1 MYAQSVLT
9 ALIAWPA
16 LAAGVVL
23 GAPERWAKHLALAA
37 SFIEFAVSVPLWW
50 VFQPAGGMQLQLDVP
65 WIPNWGIHY
74 AVGVDGISL
83 FMILLTTFLVPLSI
97 LGSYNYITTRER
109 AFYALMLV
117 LTSGMIGVF
126 VALDLFLFYVMWDV
140 MLIPMYFIIGVWGG
154 QNRLYAAIKFFIYT
168 FFGSLLM
175 LVAILTLVYLV
186 AQRTGVYSFSYV
198 NVMNNIGALG
208 PVAFWLFGAFFL
220 AFAIK
225 VPMFPFHTW
234 LPDAHVEA
242 PTAGS
247 VILAAVL
254 LKMGTYGFLRFAVPF
269 FPQVALHPAVQ
280 RAIVTLSLIGIV
292 YGGLVAMVQPDFK
305 KLIAYSSVAHLGFV
319 VLGIWALTLQ
329 SVQGAL
335 MVMINHGISTGAL
348 FFLVGML
355 YERRHSRLIEAFG
368 GLAKVVP
375 LFAAV
380 LTIVSLSSIGLPA
393 TNGFVGEFL
402 VLLGAFRT
410 YPVAAAVATIG
421 VIVAAM
427 YLLPALH
434 AAGSASRRVGDV
446 ERARRRRSRRVVPVV
461 AGRPRG
467 GDRGHDRRGR
477 LSLRRRLAVPRHGRP
492 DRARLVRVSRAGS
505 AAGARI
511 LRAAALRDAGN
522 DADGGR
528 PGSDGAVPRPRAH
541 VDFGLRARRDQSP
554 QRSGGGSGAQV
565 LPAGGVRLR
574 LPAVRHR
581 PRVRRDRHHEPHLD
595 RRAGRDPRTAAQHN
609 AADRARVA
617 AGRLRV

>member
-1 MYAQSVLT
+1 MYAQTVLT
-9 ALIAWPA
+9 ALLVWPA
-16 LAAGVVL
+16 LAAVAVL
-23 GAPERWAKHLALAA
+23 AAPVRWAKHVALAG
-37 SFIEFAVSVPLWW
+37 SLVEFAISVPLWW
-50 VFQPAGGMQLQLDVP
+50 VFQPAVGMQLQLDVP

-83 FMILLTTFLVPLSI
+83 FLILLTTFLVPLSI

-109 AFYALMLV
+109 AFYALLLV

-126 VALDLFLFYVMWDV
+126 VALDLFLFYIMWDV

-154 QNRLYAAIKFFIYT
+154 QNRLYAALKFFVYT
-168 FFGSLLM
+168 FLGSLLM
-175 LVAILTLVYLV
+175 LVAIVALVYLV
-186 AQRTGVYSFSYV
+186 AQRTGVYSFSYFHLMG
-198 NVMNNIGALG
+198 NVGELG
-208 PVAFWLFGAFFL
+208 TLAFWLFGAFFL

-225 VPMFPFHTW
+225 VPIFPFHTW

-247 VILAAVL
+247 VILAGIL
-254 LKMGTYGFLRFAVPF
+254 LKMGTYGFLRFALPF
-269 FPQVALHPAVQ
+269 FPSVALHPTVQ
-280 RAIVTLSLIGIV
+280 LVIVTLSLIGII

-380 LTIVSLSSIGLPA
+380 LTIVSLSSIGLPG

-410 YPVAAAVATIG
+410 YPLAAGLAAIG

-427 YLLPALH
+427 YLLPALQRVIYNPLDKKENEKLLDLTPREL
-434 AAGSASRRVGDV
+434 AVLIPLLAGILWIGIY
-446 ERARRRRSRRVVPVV
+446 PK
-461 AGRPRG
+461 PF
-467 GDRGHDRRGR
+467 
-477 LSLRRRLAVPRHGRP
+477 LRRMEPSAQRFIESVRP
-492 DRARLVRVSRAGS
+492 APGP
-505 AAGARI
+505 
-511 LRAAALRDAGN
+511 AAA
-522 DADGGR
+522 
-528 PGSDGAVPRPRAH
+528 
-541 VDFGLRARRDQSP
+541 AR
-554 QRSGGGSGAQV
+554 
-565 LPAGGVRLR
+565 
-574 LPAVRHR
+574 
-581 PRVRRDRHHEPHLD
+581 
-595 RRAGRDPRTAAQHN
+595 
-609 AADRARVA
+609 
-617 AGRLRV
+617 